1 MNTYLCL
8 ITGILVGGYLINA
21 VVTLLNLGSL
31 TPELPEEFI
40 GVYDQTLYARSQE
53 YTRQTSRLSLLHET
67 VNLVLIL
74 LFITTGGFNV
84 LDLAAR
90 SAHLSEIPTG
100 LLFTGMLA
108 LLSVLVNLP
117 FTVYSTFVLEQ
128 RFGFN
133 TTTLA
138 TFLLDRLK
146 TALLAVLLGGP
157 LLAGILWFFE
167 RSGQAA
173 WVFCWI
179 ASAAFILVIQFVA
192 PAWIM
197 PLFNTFTPLEDGE
210 LKESITTYADSQQF
224 AIQGIYTMDG
234 SKRSTRAN
242 AFFTGFGRFR
252 RIVFFDTLMEKLSTS
267 EIVAVL
273 AHEMGH
279 YKRRHVPAMTIL
291 SLLQMGLTFFI
302 LSFFLGNRGLFDAFG
317 MEHLSVYAG
326 LVFFGF
332 LYAPISTLLA
342 VGFNIFS
349 RRNEYQADNYARQ
362 SLGDGTALISGLKK
376 LSISNLA
383 NLTPHPLHVFLNY
396 SHPPVLERIKALRL
410 PSTPQPGGN

>member
-21 VVTLLNLGSL
+21 VVTLLNLDSL
-31 TPELPEEFI
+31 TPELPGEFI

-53 YTRQTSRLSLLHET
+53 YARQTSRLSLLHET

-108 LLSVLVNLP
+108 LLSTLVNLP

-173 WVFCWI
+173 WAFCWI

-210 LKESITTYADSQQF
+210 LKETITTYADSQQF

-242 AFFTGFGRFR
+242 AFFTGFG
-252 RIVFFDTLMEKLSTS
+252 
-267 EIVAVL
+267 
-273 AHEMGH
+273 
-279 YKRRHVPAMTIL
+279 
-291 SLLQMGLTFFI
+291 
-302 LSFFLGNRGLFDAFG
+302 
-317 MEHLSVYAG
+317 
-326 LVFFGF
+326 
-332 LYAPISTLLA
+332 
-342 VGFNIFS
+342 
-349 RRNEYQADNYARQ
+349 
-362 SLGDGTALISGLKK
+362 
-376 LSISNLA
+376 
-383 NLTPHPLHVFLNY
+383 
-396 SHPPVLERIKALRL
+396 
-410 PSTPQPGGN
+410 